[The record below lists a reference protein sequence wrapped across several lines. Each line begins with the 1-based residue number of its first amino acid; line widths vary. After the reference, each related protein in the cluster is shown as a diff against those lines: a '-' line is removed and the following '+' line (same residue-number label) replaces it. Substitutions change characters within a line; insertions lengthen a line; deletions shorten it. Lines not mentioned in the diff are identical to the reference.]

1 MNQTR
6 KEAIRKYKEL
16 KTPQGIFAVRC
27 STAGRVWVGTSRNLG
42 AEKNGFWFALRLGS
56 HLNKALQS
64 EWNAQGEQAFTY
76 EILEKLDD
84 DVHALALQ
92 DLLKT
97 KQVEWIDRLG
107 ALKV

>member
-16 KTPQGIFAVRC
+16 KTSRGIFAVRC
-27 STAGRVWVGTSRNLG
+27 STTGRVWVGASRNLD

-56 HLNKALQS
+56 HLNKILQS
-64 EWNAQGEQAFTY
+64 EWNAQGEQGFTY

-92 DLLKT
+92 DLLKA
-97 KQVEWIDRLG
+97 KQAEWMERLS